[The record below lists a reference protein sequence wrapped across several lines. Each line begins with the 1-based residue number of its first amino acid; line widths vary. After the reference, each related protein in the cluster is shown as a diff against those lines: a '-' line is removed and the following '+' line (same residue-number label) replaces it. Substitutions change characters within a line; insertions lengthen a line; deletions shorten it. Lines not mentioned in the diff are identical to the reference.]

1 VGILKRLQTD
11 GRPFAK
17 LPEKKPTEWA
27 LTREEMKNCVWLKP
41 QLVADRIYR
50 MDTCRH
56 LRHSKFCGL
65 RDDEEPH
72 EAVRE

>member
-1 VGILKRLQTD
+1 MKRLQTD

-27 LTREEMKNCVWLKP
+27 LTREEMKNCVCLKP

-50 MDTCRH
+50 MD
-56 LRHSKFCGL
+56 
-65 RDDEEPH
+65 
-72 EAVRE
+72 A